1 MSNMRVVSLLPS
13 ATEIVAAL
21 GCADRLVGR
30 SHECDFPVGVERLPA
45 LTAPRLKL
53 EGLSGDIDKRVKEVL
68 AKALSVYEVDADRLR
83 VLAPDLIVTQSQCE
97 VCAVSLPDVE
107 AATCDWTGQA
117 VEIVSLAAVD
127 LAGVWTDVRRVA
139 ASLALPDAGDAVVR
153 QAEARIATIAARA
166 ADLPQPS
173 VACIEW
179 LDPLMAAGNWM
190 PELIALAGG
199 RNLFGEAGKHSP
211 WMTWDDLA
219 AADPE
224 VILVLPCG
232 FDLARNRSESTLLAR
247 DPRWRRLSA
256 VRSGRVYL
264 TDGNQYFNRPGPR
277 LVESLEIVAEILH
290 PQAFDFGHRGAA
302 WEPMA

>member
-1 MSNMRVVSLLPS
+1 MRVVSLLPS

-30 SHECDFPVGVERLPA
+30 SHECDFPAGVERLPA
-45 LTAPRLKL
+45 LTAPRLTL
-53 EGLSGDIDKRVKEVL
+53 EGLSGDIDQRVKEVL
-68 AKALSVYEVDADRLR
+68 AKALSVYQVDAEQLR
-83 VLAPDLIVTQSQCE
+83 TLAPDLIVTQSQCE

-107 AATCDWTGQA
+107 AATCDWTGRA

-224 VILVLPCG
+224 IILVLPCG
-232 FDLARNRSESTLLAR
+232 FDLARNRSESAVLAR
-247 DPRWRRLSA
+247 DPRWQRLSA
-256 VRSGRVYL
+256 VREGRAYL

-277 LVESLEIVAEILH
+277 LVESLEILAEILH
-290 PQAFDFGHRGAA
+290 PQVFEFGHRGAA